1 MKKMSGGK
9 IALIVIAILII
20 VAVIAAISAYN
31 GLAQA
36 RETVSSAESDIQTQ
50 LQRRADLI
58 PNLVST
64 VKTYMA
70 HETEVIN
77 AVSEARAKMAA
88 GNTTQEQLEANDELT
103 AAVSRLIAV
112 AESYPDLKSS
122 ENFISLQDE
131 LAGTENR
138 ISAARQTYNEKAA
151 EYNKSIVSFPKN
163 IFAGIF
169 GFDKAE
175 YFKAKAGAEDAPN
188 VSDLFD

>member
-9 IALIVIAILII
+9 IALIVIAVIVI

-88 GNTTQEQLEANDELT
+88 GNTTQEQLAANDELT
-103 AAVSRLIAV
+103 SAVSRLIAV
-112 AESYPDLKSS
+112 AESYPELKSS
-122 ENFISLQDE
+122 ENFRSLQDE

-138 ISAARQTYNEKAA
+138 ISAARQTYNEKAS
-151 EYNKSIVSFPKN
+151 EYNKSIVSFPRN

-169 GFDKAE
+169 GFEKAD
-175 YFKAKAGAEDAPN
+175 YFKASEGAETVPD
-188 VSDLFD
+188 VSDLFE